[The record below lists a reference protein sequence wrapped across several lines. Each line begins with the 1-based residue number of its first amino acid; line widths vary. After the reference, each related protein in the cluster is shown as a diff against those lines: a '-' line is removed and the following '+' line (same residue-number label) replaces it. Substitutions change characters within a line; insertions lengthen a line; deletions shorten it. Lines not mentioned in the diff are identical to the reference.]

1 MSPAR
6 ARQMQ
11 AAEAAKSGD
20 LLPDFCSLPTSLGV
34 ILYGEPAGGFP
45 VTARSAVA
53 ARAVRGADRRRPA
66 VSVTPAAAAVRPPAG
81 GAVDL
86 DADRRRGTNRDAGRR
101 LALPWAEQ
109 GGLFPDDGLH
119 GLLMRAGLI
128 SAIVG
133 ALMLR
138 YL

>member
-1 MSPAR
+1 
-6 ARQMQ
+6 
-11 AAEAAKSGD
+11 
-20 LLPDFCSLPTSLGV
+20 
-34 ILYGEPAGGFP
+34 
-45 VTARSAVA
+45 
-53 ARAVRGADRRRPA
+53 
-66 VSVTPAAAAVRPPAG
+66 
-81 GAVDL
+81 
-86 DADRRRGTNRDAGRR
+86 
-101 LALPWAEQ
+101 LPWAEQ